1 LAQRPKK
8 CLLATHGR
16 LRTIVASKLILDW
29 SPERLI
35 LHSPF
40 AEQCFRPRYSR
51 HRFAPAGATSIDVTK
66 PGIDKA
72 YGVRKLRD
80 ILGISL
86 KEMIFIGDA
95 LFPGGNDYP
104 AEEAGVVAIPVRG
117 PEDTKRVIEAII
129 ACLKDD
135 LFARRICRPTRFR
148 LCRQGMSSDFDST
161 LSKTTALQTLE
172 LVILADAAESK
183 LAVN

>member
-1 LAQRPKK
+1 
-8 CLLATHGR
+8 
-16 LRTIVASKLILDW
+16 
-29 SPERLI
+29 
-35 LHSPF
+35 
-40 AEQCFRPRYSR
+40 
-51 HRFAPAGATSIDVTK
+51 
-66 PGIDKA
+66 
-72 YGVRKLRD
+72 
-80 ILGISL
+80 
-86 KEMIFIGDA
+86 MIFIGDA